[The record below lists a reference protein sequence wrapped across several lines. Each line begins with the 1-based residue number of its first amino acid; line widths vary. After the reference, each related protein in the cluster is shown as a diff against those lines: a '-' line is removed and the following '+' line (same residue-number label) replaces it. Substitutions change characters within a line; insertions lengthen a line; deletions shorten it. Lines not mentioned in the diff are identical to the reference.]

1 MLIANS
7 RINDIFLNF
16 FINDVFWIFNKIFR
30 SKKKIQQKMA
40 QDEDDWAKGDL
51 NEDEMLPAN

>member
-1 MLIANS
+1 
-7 RINDIFLNF
+7 
-16 FINDVFWIFNKIFR
+16 
-30 SKKKIQQKMA
+30 MA